1 MSCEPRAREGHDEL
15 LAPSAGPAAAP
26 GDGPAITLGTGT
38 LLTIAVIAVV
48 GSLYLARAFFVPL
61 LIGILASYAL
71 RPVVDMLKAW
81 RIPRAV
87 GAALVPGVLVAA
99 LSCAPVGELLG
110 R

>member
-1 MSCEPRAREGHDEL
+1 MRCESPAEEERDDDRLGRCGAARPPRD
-15 LAPSAGPAAAP
+15 S
-26 GDGPAITLGTGT
+26 PAITLGTGT
-38 LLTIAVIAVV
+38 LLTIAIIAVV
-48 GSLYLARAFFVPL
+48 GSLCLARAFFVPL
-61 LIGILASYAL
+61 LTGILASYAL